1 VWERGREQEEG
12 LKYWKQRLGG
22 MAPWLE
28 LPVDRAR
35 PVVRSYAGGRER
47 VELSEELSEGIRKLS
62 RGNGVSE
69 YMTLLAAFQVVLW
82 RYSGQEDIA
91 VGTVLGGRER
101 EELEELIGLFV
112 NTVVIRTEVRGEERI
127 EELLGRVKEEVLEGQ
142 RYGGVPF
149 EQVVEAVEAER
160 SLRHGP
166 LVQVMFLYEGE
177 GEGEGLKLGGVECE
191 GVEVETGTSKFDVTL
206 SVSRVGERLRVMW
219 EYSAEMW
226 EEETARR
233 MLGSW
238 VKVVESAV
246 EGGGRRLRELE
257 WVREEDRRRVV
268 EEWNE
273 TGRELE
279 GERNV
284 VWRVEREAEERG
296 EAVAV
301 EGEGG
306 EQLSYGELNRRA
318 NGLARELK
326 EQGLK
331 REERVGVCVERGVGM
346 VVGLLGVLKAGGAYV
361 PLEPGLPGARL
372 RWMLEDTG
380 ARMAVVDGAGAAA
393 LAEWE
398 GERIGIGGREGEN
411 LGERIE
417 ADQ

>member
-1 VWERGREQEEG
+1 
-12 LKYWKQRLGG
+12 
-22 MAPWLE
+22 
-28 LPVDRAR
+28 
-35 PVVRSYAGGRER
+35 
-47 VELSEELSEGIRKLS
+47 
-62 RGNGVSE
+62 
-69 YMTLLAAFQVVLW
+69 LA
-82 RYSGQEDIA
+82 
-91 VGTVLGGRER
+91 
-101 EELEELIGLFV
+101 ELIGPFV
-112 NTVVIRTEVRGEERI
+112 NTGVVRAGARAEERI
-127 EELLGRVKEEVLEGQ
+127 EELLERVKEEVLEGQ

-268 EEWNE
+268 EEWND

-361 PLEPGLPGARL
+361 PLELWLP
-372 RWMLEDTG
+372 
-380 ARMAVVDGAGAAA
+380 
-393 LAEWE
+393 
-398 GERIGIGGREGEN
+398 
-411 LGERIE
+411 
-417 ADQ
+417 